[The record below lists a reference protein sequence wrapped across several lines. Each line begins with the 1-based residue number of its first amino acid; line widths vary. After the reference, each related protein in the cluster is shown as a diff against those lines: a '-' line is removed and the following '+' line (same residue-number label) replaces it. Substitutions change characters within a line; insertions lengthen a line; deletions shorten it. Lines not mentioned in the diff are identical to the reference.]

1 MMTATNCSLKHLA
14 RFPQL
19 GWRHRQASFGMASDD
34 EHTLSLQKQLVESR
48 KRVRELTEA
57 IKAKTDELHQF
68 TQVPSVGRDNVA
80 SLLRKFGASSFES
93 SQQPTLP
100 PQLTT
105 HTANLLLLLELS
117 DFCSDAVVSWAIG
130 QGNPRKRS
138 MPIDQLWDTDA
149 RSEIAAG
156 VEWLYIL
163 APLVSLSD
171 AVPKQ
176 TLRLSRYVTEYRLFH
191 WLAEQNCSSGVNP
204 ANRQLIAE
212 AVRSIPTCLPS
223 NLEEHM
229 RRFFLNEG
237 RATRKWVK
245 RFCGRWGVDPGRRL
259 RPGENLGPKVLEDK
273 ESWLQFVVL
282 ASSAMWPS

>member
-1 MMTATNCSLKHLA
+1 
-14 RFPQL
+14 
-19 GWRHRQASFGMASDD
+19 
-34 EHTLSLQKQLVESR
+34 
-48 KRVRELTEA
+48 
-57 IKAKTDELHQF
+57 
-68 TQVPSVGRDNVA
+68 
-80 SLLRKFGASSFES
+80 
-93 SQQPTLP
+93 
-100 PQLTT
+100 
-105 HTANLLLLLELS
+105 
-117 DFCSDAVVSWAIG
+117 
-130 QGNPRKRS
+130 

-229 RRFFLNEG
+229 RKFFLNEG

-259 RPGENLGPKVLEDK
+259 RPGENLAPKVLEDK